1 MLNFSDWDIIRNLLL
16 AARWTLWLSL
26 VAFAFG
32 SIVTCGLL
40 LLHLTGSKLL
50 QSLITLYRWLFQGT
64 PLLLQL
70 FLAFFGLA
78 LFGINLTAW
87 QAAALALTLYTSA
100 YLFDVW
106 LGSIQ
111 AIPLAQWQAGRCLG
125 LNILQSLNY
134 IILPQA
140 FRIALAPTIGLL
152 VQVIKATALTSIIG
166 FVELTKAGSLLS
178 NVTYQPFKVY
188 GLVALGYFL
197 LCYPL
202 SLLSRYLEKLANAAY
217 HH

>member
-26 VAFAFG
+26 IALLCG

-40 LLHLTGSKLL
+40 MVHLTGRKQL
-50 QSLITLYRWLFQGT
+50 QYLITLYRWLFQGT

-70 FLAFFGLA
+70 FLTFFGLA
-78 LFGINLTAW
+78 MFGLNLTAW
-87 QAAALALTLYTSA
+87 QAAALTLTLYTSA

-111 AIPLAQWQAGRCLG
+111 AISPTQWQAGRCLG
-125 LNILQSLNY
+125 LNWFQTFIH

-140 FRIALAPTIGLL
+140 LRIALAPTVGLM
-152 VQVIKATALTSIIG
+152 VQVIKATAVTSIIG

-202 SLLSRYLEKLANAAY
+202 SILRGYLENLADAAY